1 MVSLSSLPVTTANQI
16 KPYRLK
22 RKIQNSAVRID
33 NLFFQ
38 LVLRLDYKN
47 DVTKTLVYLIKLLFL
62 RLAAIMLQK
71 STKERK
77 VRFA

>member
-62 RLAAIMLQK
+62 RLAAIMLHK

-77 VRFA
+77 VHFA